1 MTFTIILFFLIVGGM
16 RVIQKVC
23 SKKVSNLI
31 DGSTYFHYGGY
42 YQLLSAVFSLIALFF
57 TGFYGFN
64 GPTFWY
70 AVGAAACTAIVLFT
84 EIEAL
89 KGSSLIVGQMF
100 DAGSIVIPCLFG
112 HFVGSQPM
120 SVWQWL
126 GLLLFMIAMYLMLSQ
141 GKETTDGES
150 ANDAQK
156 QKISPKTLLMLL
168 IMWLAAGCLMII
180 QNEVAALPDSNDGMF
195 CLIMFSVNALVLYIC
210 YLVQAM
216 LAGKNKIKNNAMT
229 AEKQEKQEKFLKP
242 LSKTFLICGA
252 FLALALFAI
261 NLLAVKLSA
270 MLSSLGQQPLLFPL
284 SAAIA
289 IIVTMLV
296 GRLMYKEK
304 MLPRNVIG
312 MVLSAISVII
322 IAVCTV

>member
-1 MTFTIILFFLIVGGM
+1 MTFTIILFFVIIGSM

-42 YQLLSAVFSLIALFF
+42 YQLLSAVFSLIALLFA
-57 TGFYGFN
+57 GFHGFN

-70 AVGAAACTAIVLFT
+70 AIGAAVFTAIVLFT

-112 HFVGSQPM
+112 HFFGSQQM
-120 SVWQWL
+120 TIWQWL
-126 GLLLFMIAMYLMLSQ
+126 GLLFFMVAMYLMLSQ
-141 GKETTDGES
+141 GKKEGGEE
-150 ANDAQK
+150 K
-156 QKISPKTLLMLL
+156 QKISPKTLLMLI
-168 IMWLAAGCLMII
+168 IMWLAAGGLMVI
-180 QNEVAALPDSNDGMF
+180 QNKFAELPDANDSMF
-195 CLIMFSVNALVLYIC
+195 CLIMFAVNAVVLYIC
-210 YLVQAM
+210 YLVQGLM
-216 LAGKNKIKNNAMT
+216 RKKP
-229 AEKQEKQEKFLKP
+229 AEGTLEKQEKFFKP

-261 NLLAVKLSA
+261 NLLVVKLSA
-270 MLSSLGQQPLLFPL
+270 LLTSIGQQPLLFPL

-289 IIVTMLV
+289 IIVTTLV
-296 GRLMYKEK
+296 GRIMYKEK
-304 MLPRNVIG
+304 MLPRNIIG
-312 MVLSAISVII
+312 MILSAISVII
-322 IAVCTV
+322 IAVCTA